1 MFETL
6 LGFINNDPATAREYA
21 LDNELL
27 DYAGDGRWVP
37 TKPFLLMA
45 ASAATND
52 DPIQRDQLHRLL
64 LWAAEIND

>member
-6 LGFINNDPATAREYA
+6 LGFINNDPVTAREYA
-21 LDNELL
+21 MDNELL
-27 DYAGDGRWVP
+27 GYDVNGEWVP

-52 DPIQRDQLHRLL
+52 DPVQRDQLHRLL
-64 LWAAEIND
+64 LWAATIND